1 MAKSSSSSSASVQ
14 RRKSRRVGRR
24 CKPEPTA
31 AELDELC
38 RLRAKRSMRRLTG
51 VVHLT
56 QEESRRLAQLE
67 GKVRRHHWRESK
79 RRHRIR
85 VSFEEAETETDFSD
99 TDTDEQTTED
109 EDEPGEHAEQHAA
122 AADHDDEHSEA
133 DTEIVDY
140 GHFERDII
148 EGKQEAQLIDLT
160 CDDEFEQELLFEQ
173 DADEPLVA
181 AQPAVSEP
189 PRAPSP
195 PPPRAPSPPPPRAVT
210 PPPVVE
216 EPTFSQPLT
225 LVSTRVGPS
234 CSGLMASFL
243 TDHEMTL
250 RPRPRSMIEHQQQY
264 CAVLESSNESEIWQA
279 AAAVSYLKAFTKLPS
294 DEAKRNDPG
303 LDYAVYERTDRY
315 VDLRERGV
323 VACMKDVIY
332 QRSGAVIAEGEC
344 AICGDEMLHTV
355 GRLLPCRHYFHL
367 RCVDRWLLCDRGEC
381 PVCRHRFPLVAEHI
395 TIGDLELMGRDLNLP
410 GGLPHEL
417 AQQEWED
424 ILAEAQE
431 ESDDSDDEDY
441 VEP

>member
-14 RRKSRRVGRR
+14 RRSRRVGRR
-24 CKPEPTA
+24 CGGKPEPTA

-38 RLRAKRSMRRLTG
+38 RLRAKRSLRRLTG

-67 GKVRRHHWRESK
+67 GKVRRHRWRESK

-99 TDTDEQTTED
+99 TETDEQTTED
-109 EDEPGEHAEQHAA
+109 EDEPGEEQHAA
-122 AADHDDEHSEA
+122 AADESSEA
-133 DTEIVDY
+133 EDY
-140 GHFERDII
+140 QQFERDII
-148 EGKQEAQLIDLT
+148 EGKQEAELIDLT
-160 CDDEFEQELLFEQ
+160 CDKEFEQELLIEQ

-195 PPPRAPSPPPPRAVT
+195 PPRAPSPPPPRAVT
-210 PPPVVE
+210 PPPVAE
-216 EPTFSQPLT
+216 EPTHSQPMT

-279 AAAVSYLKAFTKLPS
+279 AAAVSYLKAFGKLETA
-294 DEAKRNDPG
+294 EAKRNDPG
-303 LDYAVYERTDRY
+303 IDYAVYERTDQY
-315 VDLRERGV
+315 LQLRERAVVASMSDVVYQRTGV
-323 VACMKDVIY
+323 VRH
-332 QRSGAVIAEGEC
+332 QSEC
-344 AICGDEMLHTV
+344 SICGDEMLQTV
-355 GRLLPCRHYFHL
+355 GRLLPCHHYFHL
-367 RCVDRWLLCDRGEC
+367 RCIDRWLLCDRGEC

-395 TIGDLELMGRDLNLP
+395 TMGDLELMGRDLNLP

-417 AQQEWED
+417 AQQEWAD